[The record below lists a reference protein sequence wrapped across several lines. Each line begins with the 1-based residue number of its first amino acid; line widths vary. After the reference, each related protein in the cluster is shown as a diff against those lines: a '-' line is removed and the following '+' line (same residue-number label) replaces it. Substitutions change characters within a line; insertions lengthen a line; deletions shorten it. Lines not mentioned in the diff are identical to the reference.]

1 MFACTNCWNE
11 FLKWQWQCSFC
22 KEWNT
27 LKEVKEE
34 KKSTMGSKVA
44 WIPQELKKIEFWESI
59 SSQVLVTKSQEL
71 NNLLSGGIVEWSIT
85 LLAGEPWIW
94 KSTLT
99 LQLCSWIWEKKVCYV
114 SAEETYS
121 QIIWR
126 ASRLQVNGGNV
137 SILAESNLENILESI
152 KGQDFSLII
161 IDSVSVLSSDNANGV
176 SGSLN
181 QIKYIGERFQ
191 EYAKSTNTAL
201 ILIGHITKDGSIAW
215 PKTLEHLVDTVLYF
229 EWERYE
235 DIRVLRSLKNR
246 FGSTGEIAVFKMK
259 DSWLEDI
266 QDIGTELINGT
277 SDPLLWAAL
286 SMTLEGSRA
295 MLVECEALTNYTK
308 FGYPKRS
315 SRGINTSKLDM
326 IIAILGKYTWVKLDS
341 QDVYTNITRWLKID
355 EPWIDLALIVA
366 IISSKSGK
374 KLTRDTIFIGEVSLT
389 GKIKSVQ
396 NLEKRLKEAEK
407 IGIKKAIIPD
417 GEHSYKGKL
426 EILRVKNVNE
436 VEKTI

>member
-27 LKEVKEE
+27 LKEIKEE

-44 WIPQELKKIEFWESI
+44 WIPQELKKIELGVST

-71 NNLLSGGIVEWSIT
+71 NNLLSGGIVEWSVT
-85 LLAGEPWIW
+85 LLSGEPWIG
-94 KSTLT
+94 KSTLS

-114 SAEETYS
+114 SAEETYT

-126 ASRLQVNGGNV
+126 ASRLQVNGENV

-152 KGQDFSLII
+152 QWQDFSLII
-161 IDSVSVLSSDNANGV
+161 IDSISVLSSDNANGV

-181 QIKYIGERFQ
+181 QIKYIWEKFQ

-201 ILIGHITKDGSIAW
+201 ILIGHITKDGSIAG
-215 PKTLEHLVDTVLYF
+215 PKTLEHLVDTVLFF
-229 EWERYE
+229 EGERYE
-235 DIRVLRSLKNR
+235 DVRILRTLKNR

-266 QDIGTELINGT
+266 QDIGMELINGT
-277 SDPLLWAAL
+277 SDAILWAAL
-286 SMTLEGSRA
+286 GVTLEGSRA

-355 EPWIDLALIVA
+355 EPWIDLAIIAA

-374 KLTRDTIFIGEVSLT
+374 KLARDTIFIGEVSLT

-417 GEHSYKGKL
+417 GDNSYKGKL
-426 EILRVKNVNE
+426 EITKVKNIWE